1 MEGQGLIVLSRTRQS
16 GFTLIEILVVLVV
29 VGLLAALAVMSMGGS
44 SRDREMENEVRE
56 LYLLM
61 QTASEQAILNNTELG
76 LILEEDSYRFVA
88 EDQSGEWKQPAERM
102 FRARSFPEWLT
113 VTKYIESDTPTI
125 SSEED
130 TEFPDIIFYSSGEAT
145 PFELEFLVGRDE
157 SRMHTIASDG
167 FSSLEWSYPGS
178 DRNDEQ

>member
-61 QTASEQAILNNTELG
+61 QTASEQAILNW
-76 LILEEDSYRFVA
+76 A
-88 EDQSGEWKQPAERM
+88 
-102 FRARSFPEWLT
+102 
-113 VTKYIESDTPTI
+113 
-125 SSEED
+125 
-130 TEFPDIIFYSSGEAT
+130 
-145 PFELEFLVGRDE
+145 
-157 SRMHTIASDG
+157 
-167 FSSLEWSYPGS
+167 
-178 DRNDEQ
+178 